1 MRKRK
6 LLAWLLSLTL
16 TAAAASVGFGRAAAA
31 ESPDWSTAANG
42 VLGQY
47 IAADSVPAGSLI
59 AGKLPTV
66 GTTDTVW
73 EVKSGSAAAD
83 KLTDGK
89 FCTTASDRVL
99 YELWKHDYNSGS
111 WAAFTFTL
119 DAAAEI
125 DRFLI
130 GSEPDRQGILPTG
143 GGGGGEQPD
152 RR

>member
-1 MRKRK
+1 MHKRK

-16 TAAAASVGFGRAAAA
+16 TVAAASVGFGRAAAA
-31 ESPDWSTAANG
+31 ESPDWSAATDG

-59 AGKLPTV
+59 TGEIPTV
-66 GTTDTVW
+66 GTTDTAW

-83 KLTDGK
+83 KLTDGR
-89 FCTTASDRVL
+89 FCTNNTTERVIYDL
-99 YELWKHDYNSGS
+99 SPRGYYSGS

-119 DAAAEI
+119 DAATEI

-130 GSEPDRQGILPTG
+130 GSEAGSAQYLTDARVRS
-143 GGGGGEQPD
+143 EE